1 MTKKV
6 AVLAGITGQDGAYLA
21 QKLIED
27 GFFVYGLAKAL
38 PKSATWRLAKLGIA
52 ESPNLRIDVLPIGD
66 PESVDS
72 YLEDLAPLEFYNL
85 ASHSSVFASG
95 QSAYVTAL
103 TTGLAPLNFLESLAK
118 NSPQTKY
125 FQAGSSELFG
135 DTTETPQDEHSKMV
149 PRNIYGS
156 AKLLAHWAAVNFS
169 NTKSLFAA
177 NGILYNHESPLRSP
191 EFVTRKITSGVA
203 KIATGSAEGIQLG
216 NLSATRDWGYAPEY
230 VDAMRKILGRESP
243 GNYIISSGK
252 SCTVRQFVIWAF
264 QSAGMDVVF
273 EGEGIDERGY
283 EKSSGR
289 QIVAVDQR
297 LFRANERMALL
308 GDPSKAR
315 SELGWKAQ
323 TSVQDIVRL
332 MVESDLSEM
341 TQES

>member
-6 AVLAGITGQDGAYLA
+6 AVIAGITGQDGAYLA

-38 PKSATWRLAKLGIA
+38 PKSAIWRLEKLGIA
-52 ESPNLRIDVLPIGD
+52 ESPSLRIDVLPIGD
-66 PESVDS
+66 PQSVDA
-72 YLEDLAPLEFYNL
+72 YLKDLTPLEFYNL
-85 ASHSSVFASG
+85 ASHSSVFAPR
-95 QSAYVTAL
+95 QSAYETAL

-118 NSPQTKY
+118 SSAQTRY

-135 DTTETPQDEHSKMV
+135 DTTETPQNEHSKMV

-156 AKLLAHWAAVNFS
+156 AKLLAHWAVSDYA

-191 EFVTRKITSGVA
+191 EFVTRKITMGVA
-203 KIATGSAEGIQLG
+203 RIATGSAEAIQLG

-230 VDAMRKILGRESP
+230 VDAMRKILGQGSP
-243 GNYIISSGK
+243 GNYIVSSGK

-264 QSAGMDVVF
+264 QSAGIDVVF
-273 EGEGIDERGY
+273 EGEGVDERGY
-283 EKSSGR
+283 EEASGR
-289 QIVAVDQR
+289 QIVSVDQR
-297 LFRANERMALL
+297 FFRVNERMALL

-315 SELGWKAQ
+315 SELGWEAQ
-323 TSVQDIVRL
+323 TSVQEIVRL

-341 TQES
+341 TQDS